1 MLVTLHDG
9 SRILLRKADSS
20 FPPTLRSAA
29 MRYLEAHSS
38 RGEVVTGVL
47 YINEDMP
54 LVHDIAGTTATPLTD
69 LPYERLSP
77 GSEALNR
84 LQKRMR

>member
-1 MLVTLHDG
+1 
-9 SRILLRKADSS
+9 
-20 FPPTLRSAA
+20 

-54 LVHDIAGTTATPLTD
+54 LVHDIAGTTATPLTE
-69 LPYERLSP
+69 LPYERLNP
-77 GSEALNR
+77 GNEALMR
-84 LQKRMR
+84 LQKNMR